1 MGSFLLLLAMGTMSA
16 AATTDA
22 PFFQHELIFP
32 PQPQHVHSSSIIEC
46 PNGDFLCA
54 WFQGSGERK
63 SADVVIRGARL
74 KKNTTT
80 WSEPFLL
87 ADTPEFP
94 DCNPVLFIDA
104 QQELWLFWI
113 AVLAESWEDSLLRC
127 RKAKDYQNDGPP
139 QWYWQDTLVLKPG
152 NEFADTLE
160 QTYKNLI
167 PTMPGLEADFGA
179 YTIPPAQQL
188 IDAARDPS
196 KTQRGWMTRTHLL
209 TLPSGRIVLPL
220 YSDGFY
226 VGLAALSDD
235 QGTSWRPSA
244 PIPGALLNQPTIVRK
259 KDGTLIAYMREE
271 GDLKHRV
278 LKSQSTDDG
287 ETWSIATYTDIL
299 NPNASLEVIALQDGR
314 WVMAYNDS
322 ESDRNTLALSLS
334 DDEGNSWKWTRHLE
348 QKPAGNFHYP
358 SLIQSRNG
366 HIHITY
372 THSIKDG
379 KSIKHVELD
388 PEWILQEEASPAHP

>member
-1 MGSFLLLLAMGTMSA
+1 MGSFILLLAVGTMSS
-16 AATTDA
+16 AATTAA
-22 PFFQHELIFP
+22 PLVQHELLFP
-32 PQPQHVHSSSIIEC
+32 PQTQHVHSSCIIEC

-74 KKNTTT
+74 KKNTAA

-104 QQELWLFWI
+104 HQELWLFWI

-127 RKAKDYQNDGPP
+127 RKANDYQNDGPP

-152 NEFADTLE
+152 NEFAETLE
-160 QTYKNLI
+160 HTYKDLI
-167 PTMPGLEADFGA
+167 PAMPGLDADFGA

-188 IDAARDPS
+188 LDAARDPS

-244 PIPGALLNQPTIVRK
+244 PIPGALLNQPSIVRK
-259 KDGTLIAYMREE
+259 KDGTLAAYMREE

-287 ETWSIATYTDIL
+287 ETWSIAAYTDIP

-322 ESDRNTLALSLS
+322 ETDRNTLALSLS

-348 QKPAGNFHYP
+348 QDPAGSFHYP

-372 THSIKDG
+372 TYSVKEG
-379 KSIKHVELD
+379 KSIKHVKLD
-388 PEWILQEEASPAHP
+388 PEWVLQGEATPDHP